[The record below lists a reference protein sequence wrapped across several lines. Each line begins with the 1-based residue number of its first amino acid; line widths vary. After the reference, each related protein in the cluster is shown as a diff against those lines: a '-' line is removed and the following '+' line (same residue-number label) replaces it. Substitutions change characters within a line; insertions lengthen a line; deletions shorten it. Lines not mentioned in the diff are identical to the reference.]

1 MAIDGIQFVQIYTP
15 LIIVIGIIWGLKKI
29 KDSLK

>member
-1 MAIDGIQFVQIYTP
+1 MEINGIEFVQIYTP
-15 LIIVIGIIWGLKKI
+15 LIIILLIIWGLRKI

>member
-1 MAIDGIQFVQIYTP
+1 MEINGIEFVQIYTP
-15 LIIVIGIIWGLKKI
+15 LIIILLIIWGLKKI

>member
-1 MAIDGIQFVQIYTP
+1 MEINGIEFVQIYTP
-15 LIIVIGIIWGLKKI
+15 LIIIMLIVWGLKKI

>member
-1 MAIDGIQFVQIYTP
+1 MEINGIEFLQIYTP
-15 LIIVIGIIWGLKKI
+15 LIIIILIIWGLRKI

>member
-1 MAIDGIQFVQIYTP
+1 MEINGIEFVQIYTP
-15 LIIVIGIIWGLKKI
+15 LIIIILIIWGLRKI

>member
-1 MAIDGIQFVQIYTP
+1 MAINGIEFVQIYTP
-15 LIIVIGIIWGLKKI
+15 LIIILVIIWGLNKI

>member
-1 MAIDGIQFVQIYTP
+1 MEINGIEFVQIYTP
-15 LIIVIGIIWGLKKI
+15 LIIIIIVIWGLRKI